1 VDLTQEGRAAVIKFG
16 GESANGKTRV
26 AQWVVFVGVGMFGL
40 AAVGVFAWKAFAASK
55 PIASVPDD
63 DAGVRKLMADKR
75 AASAT
80 SAARLKQQAL
90 GESARID
97 ETGRFMGIEADSSS
111 LLRNRTMEE
120 VAGTATEKPAELS
133 AVANEID
140 FSQVRQPSRDTEGE
154 QARPSEPQT
163 LERSQ
168 RSDQRRKETEGR
180 GEDSSRTKLGYTISQ
195 AATWATRRPGSHR
208 EDDRKNN
215 ARTSPDSME
224 AALDGAM
231 RAQEKLLAGTAARA
245 SAAASA
251 AVGSMEGG
259 ALAAV
264 PAGAGPSV
272 GGGALYGED
281 DRVGGGAATLAP
293 QLFHRGGVGDMRLAN
308 EPVPSQVVR
317 QGKFLDCALVNQL
330 RAELVESDV
339 VAMVVRDFVSVDG
352 EVVLVPAGAKL
363 VGVAGRVQNVQQ
375 ARVYIRFD
383 RLLYPDQ
390 RTVFFP
396 RKVPAVDALGAAGVD
411 GEVDRHFFLQFGS
424 AVMLGVLDGLAA
436 AVQGSSLGA
445 AEPPLRDLVMGRTS
459 SNLASVMAAIIGRYG
474 NVVPTITVEPGEKIK
489 VFFAEDVELTPY
501 ALAKGVS
508 REERRRSEFLVP
520 RRSEEFVAKGLRR

>member
-1 VDLTQEGRAAVIKFG
+1 VIKFG
-16 GESANGKTRV
+16 GESTSGKTRA
-26 AQWVVFVGVGMFGL
+26 AQWVVFVGVGVFGL
-40 AAVGVFAWKAFAASK
+40 AAIGIFAWKAFAASK
-55 PIASVPDD
+55 PMAPVQDD

-80 SAARLKQQAL
+80 SAARLKQQPL

-111 LLRNRTMEE
+111 VLRNRTVEE
-120 VAGTATEKPAELS
+120 VAGTPTEKPSGLS
-133 AVANEID
+133 AVASEID
-140 FSQVRQPSRDTEGE
+140 FAQARQPSRDTEGD
-154 QARPSEPQT
+154 QQSRPSEPQS
-163 LERSQ
+163 LELSQ

-180 GEDSSRTKLGYTISQ
+180 GEDSRRTKLGYTTTQ
-195 AATWATRRPGSHR
+195 AATWATRRPASHR

-215 ARTSPDSME
+215 ERTSPDSME

-245 SAAASA
+245 SAAGSA

-259 ALAAV
+259 ALAVV

-281 DRVGGGAATLAP
+281 DRVGEGAATRAA

-396 RKVPAVDALGAAGVD
+396 RKVPAVDALGAAGAD

-445 AEPPLRDLVMGRTS
+445 ADPPLRDLVMGRTS
-459 SNLASVMAAIIGRYG
+459 SNLASVMAGIIGRYG